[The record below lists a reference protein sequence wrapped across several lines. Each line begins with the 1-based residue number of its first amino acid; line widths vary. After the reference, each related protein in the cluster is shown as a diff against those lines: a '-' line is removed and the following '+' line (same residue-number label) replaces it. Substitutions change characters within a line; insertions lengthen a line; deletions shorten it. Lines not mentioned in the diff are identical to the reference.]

1 MLVTSREQKLIHEF
15 LKGETLTISE
25 MLELTGT
32 SRRTLYR
39 DLDKLQRSLPTGISL
54 LTSDEGY
61 LLTGDL
67 KLLKEAHELVEY
79 SVVERLHGELMLL
92 IEEKASIA
100 SITENFAVSQPTATN
115 DLKLIEQT
123 LLESDLV
130 LEREQG
136 LKISGRE
143 ESIRSVLVSSI
154 YNSCTIQ
161 EVISGHF
168 SENKLLSLLDLE
180 KFKLAYEIFESVT
193 LPDTMTDKVRVLMQL
208 FLTAVLLRMDEQ
220 KFVSTSTVRRPSKQ
234 SINFVNQ
241 LVTGLSAVQNAYP
254 ELTDLSVIN
263 FTIAEITYLAAVYD
277 VLYFGFGREILFMEK
292 FDTDFSYK
300 IRQLIDQ
307 VSLKLEIEFGKDDR
321 LYGLLYAHL
330 KESDVLPTLF
340 SEKQNDFVRRIESEN
355 EKIFNAVHQ
364 ALTRVFN
371 KRFSEMEFAFV
382 TLHFVAT
389 LERSDLVLPLRAALV
404 SSRGRISCEFL
415 MSSLRKNFP
424 FLKKIDLI
432 QSSTKFDQSQYDV
445 VFTTEK
451 ELDYLY
457 VSRTLEQKNLDDI
470 RHKLRSI
477 QQKTKTTSTD
487 ETQKSFVNL
496 NQLFSTGNEI
506 LKEFRVEELTNLSVL
521 SDVVNKVVNAV
532 NKENKEELASLLEK
546 RFEETHLA
554 IPDTKIALLHGVHD
568 SVTSPL
574 FRIFDLSQEVEVI
587 AMNRKPLKIKRVL
600 LLLAP
605 PEVPDYVAYLLG
617 KISSSI
623 IENKLY
629 TAIYNSGNYI
639 IVSELLRKIITESI
653 RSYGE

>member
-1 MLVTSREQKLIHEF
+1 MLITSREQKLIHEF
-15 LKGETLTISE
+15 LKSGTLTISE

-39 DLDKLQRSLPTGISL
+39 DLDKLQQSLPQGVSL
-54 LTSDEGY
+54 RTSGDGY
-61 LLTGDL
+61 LLTGNL
-67 KLLKEAHELVEY
+67 KLLTEARELVEY
-79 SVVERLHGELMLL
+79 SSVERLHGELMLL
-92 IEEKASIA
+92 IEDRASIA
-100 SITENFAVSQPTATN
+100 SITESFGVSQPTATS
-115 DLKLIEQT
+115 DLRQIEQT
-123 LLESDLV
+123 LLENELM

-136 LKISGRE
+136 LSIKGRE
-143 ESIRSVLVSSI
+143 ENIRSVLVASI
-154 YNSCTIQ
+154 YNSCSIHDA
-161 EVISGHF
+161 ISGNF
-168 SENKLLSLLDLE
+168 AENKVLAFLDLE
-180 KFKLAYEIFESVT
+180 KFSQAQTAFEAMDLQES
-193 LPDTMTDKVRVLMQL
+193 MTDKVRVLMQF
-208 FLTAVLLRMDEQ
+208 FLTAVLLRLDKQ
-220 KFVSTSTVRRPSKQ
+220 RFVDTSSVRRPSKR
-234 SINFVNQ
+234 SLNFVNQ
-241 LVTGLSAVQNAYP
+241 L
-254 ELTDLSVIN
+254 LTKLSVNN

-300 IRQLIDQ
+300 IRQLIEQ
-307 VSLKLEIEFGKDDR
+307 VSQQLEIEFSKDDR

-340 SEKQNDFVRRIESEN
+340 SEKQNDFVKKIESDN
-355 EKIFNAVHQ
+355 EKIFQVVQ
-364 ALTRVFN
+364 TALTQVFA

-432 QSSTKFDQSQYDV
+432 QSSTKFDKNLYDV
-445 VFTTEK
+445 IFTTEK
-451 ELDYLY
+451 ELDYIY

-470 RHKLRSI
+470 RHKLRTI
-477 QQKTKTTSTD
+477 QQGSRAVSTD
-487 ETQKSFVNL
+487 ENQKNFINL
-496 NQLFSTGNEI
+496 NQMFSTGQAI
-506 LKEFRVEELTNLSVL
+506 LTDFKVTHITNLSVL
-521 SDVVNKVVNAV
+521 TDVVNKVVSTV
-532 NKENKEELASLLEK
+532 NEDNQKELAKLLEK

-554 IPDTKIALLHGVHD
+554 IPDTKMALLHGVHP
-568 SVTSPL
+568 SVAAPL

-587 AMNRKPLKIKRVL
+587 AMNRKPLKIKRIL

-629 TAIYNSGNYI
+629 TTIYDSGNYA
-639 IVSELLRKIITESI
+639 IVSELLRQIITESI
-653 RSYGE
+653 RKYGE